1 MFSLGG
7 RDAIAETGVLPFFR
21 TLAPGDQGEDVLELK
36 QILAASGD
44 YPGTMDNYFSQQT
57 QFALAQWQAQHH
69 YPNSTPAN
77 PESVTVSLEQGTGY
91 KVGTQNA
98 AGLIIGPPSA
108 QTTSLHA
115 SGSASGRPQAS
126 LASYRAEIP
135 HDVPPG
141 LTIQSV
147 DSQVPQGQPAAFVIT
162 ATTASTSALTVNLT
176 SSGTAGS
183 NDIVTPPATA
193 TLPANA
199 TQATVEVQTRSNNT
213 VEQEPTIVLSIASG
227 TGYTVGSPSSAQT
240 TITNNNVPAIT
251 ISGGTTVSPGGS
263 ATLTVTANQAPLVNT

>member
-1 MFSLGG
+1 MTRSQKIIGVIVVVVLVVAGVAFGVTRGSSQAKSGEVVIFSRVQSRTLQSTVALNGTLARKQIRNITAANQGLVSAVTSKNGSVTRAGDVMFSLGG
-7 RDAIAETGVLPFFR
+7 RDAIAETGALPFFR

-36 QILAASGD
+36 RILAASGD
-44 YPGTMDNYFSQQT
+44 YPGSMDNYFSQQT

-108 QTTSLHA
+108 QTTSFDPAH
-115 SGSASGRPQAS
+115 RPRAT

-147 DSQVPQGQPAAFVIT
+147 DNQVPQGQPA
-162 ATTASTSALTVNLT
+162 
-176 SSGTAGS
+176 
-183 NDIVTPPATA
+183 
-193 TLPANA
+193 
-199 TQATVEVQTRSNNT
+199 
-213 VEQEPTIVLSIASG
+213 
-227 TGYTVGSPSSAQT
+227 PS
-240 TITNNNVPAIT
+240 
-251 ISGGTTVSPGGS
+251 
-263 ATLTVTANQAPLVNT
+263 